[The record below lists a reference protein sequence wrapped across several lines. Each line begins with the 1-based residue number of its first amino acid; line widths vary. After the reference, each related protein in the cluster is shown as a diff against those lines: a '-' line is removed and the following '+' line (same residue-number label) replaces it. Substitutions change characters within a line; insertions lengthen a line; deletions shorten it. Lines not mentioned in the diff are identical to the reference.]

1 MATNLAATTTWQ
13 TIMTN
18 IRRKSGTDSEQK
30 SGLLDAQLRGFIYT
44 AMLEVKREAGKL
56 LDRFYTKKEAVT
68 LSAIASG
75 ISTGSLAAT
84 STTFN
89 IESLD
94 WDRVTLTTTIT
105 SVFTNI
111 PMFDI
116 GEYMTYR
123 KRFTSTQIGTTSGV
137 GTIYLSA
144 ATPDVLTL
152 EIYTGASGTPATPF
166 LYYPKNPEVWAAD
179 ADTVDMPDHLCPVV
193 EDKVVK
199 MILGRIDIKK
209 TALPEQVN

>member
-1 MATNLAATTTWQ
+1 MAVNLGATVTWQ

-30 SGLLDAQLRGFIYT
+30 SGLIDAQLRGFIYT

-56 LDRFYTKKEAVT
+56 LDRFYTKKEPVT
-68 LSAIASG
+68 LGAISSG

-84 STTFN
+84 ATTFN

-94 WDRVTLTTTIT
+94 FDRTTLTTTIT
-105 SVFTNI
+105 SVFTDI
-111 PMFDI
+111 PMFNS
-116 GEYMTYR
+116 GEYAVYR
-123 KRFTSTQIGTTSGV
+123 KRFTAAQIGTTCGV
-137 GTIYLSA
+137 GTIYLA
-144 ATPDVLTL
+144 AGTPDTLTI
-152 EIYTGASGTPATPF
+152 EIYTGASGTPSTPF

-179 ADTVDMPDHLCPVV
+179 ADTVDMPDHLCPLV